1 MMRNAARR
9 LAALLPAVLLA
20 SAAHAFLRAA
30 PQATP
35 EEADPVARHV
45 QPDRPIPAARQAIDS
60 IRLHDVTNPDYLRLQ
75 RIEEATRH
83 LPYDANGFPDWMQAL
98 NRGLIKP
105 RSGLSGKDRME
116 VLDLDVL
123 MRNTKEMPYVRFPHR
138 SHTEWLAC
146 SNCHPDPFPTKAGAS
161 AIQMSNIFRGEYCGK
176 CHDRV
181 AFVTFF
187 SCQRCHSQPQ
197 PGQAPLPSQAPLR

>member
-1 MMRNAARR
+1 M
-9 LAALLPAVLLA
+9 LPWRSLGVVVVACLLA
-20 SAAHAFLRAA
+20 PQAAAFLRAA
-30 PQATP
+30 PAAPTP
-35 EEADPVARHV
+35 PTPVLRHTQPEV
-45 QPDRPIPAARQAIDS
+45 QPSAARRAIDAVNF
-60 IRLHDVTNPDYLRLQ
+60 LDTANPDYHRLQ
-75 RIEEATRH
+75 NIEAATRH
-83 LPYDANGFPDWMQAL
+83 LPFDANGFPDWMQAL

-105 RSGLSGKDRME
+105 RADLNGREKME
-116 VLDLDVL
+116 ILDLDVL

-161 AIQMSNIFRGEYCGK
+161 TIQMRNIFRGEYCGK

-187 SCQRCHSQPQ
+187 SCERCHSQPQ
-197 PGQAPLPSQAPLR
+197 AGYPPKP

>member
-1 MMRNAARR
+1 MQPGRILGVVLFAC
-9 LAALLPAVLLA
+9 LLVPQAE
-20 SAAHAFLRAA
+20 AFLRAA
-30 PQATP
+30 PSSPPTP
-35 EEADPVARHV
+35 ALSHTQPEV
-45 QPDRPIPAARQAIDS
+45 QPSAARRAIDS
-60 IRLHDVTNPDYLRLQ
+60 VRLLDPANPDYHRLQ
-75 RIEEATRH
+75 NIEEATRH
-83 LPYDANGFPDWMQAL
+83 LPFDANGFPDWMRAL

-105 RSGLSGKDRME
+105 RAGLDEQAKME

-146 SNCHPDPFPTKAGAS
+146 SNCHPDPFPTQAGS
-161 AIQMSNIFRGEYCGK
+161 STIQMRNIFRGEYCGK

-187 SCQRCHSQPQ
+187 SCDRCHSQPQ
-197 PGQAPLPSQAPLR
+197 IGQPPKP